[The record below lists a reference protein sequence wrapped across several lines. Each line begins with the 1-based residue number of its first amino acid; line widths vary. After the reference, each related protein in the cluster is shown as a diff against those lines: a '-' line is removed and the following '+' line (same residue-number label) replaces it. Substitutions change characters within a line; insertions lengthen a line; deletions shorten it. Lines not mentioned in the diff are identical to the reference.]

1 MRVPGATVTR
11 PRPGSGGRTSR
22 WGRSRGS
29 GCHRERPSPLPAWE
43 LQVSLACGLV
53 PRLRLR
59 RHWALPPCLR
69 LHGASS
75 SDRSPVRWEQDPPW
89 WPRLTRLHLRRPRPR
104 VTPQPRCGFCRGSP
118 PPEQYP
124 TRWLF
129 TICSRFCSRG
139 SWARRPL
146 SPCPLGG
153 LRSHSS
159 TWLDVEEPGSPPRS
173 HRQGCGRVFGG
184 RRRVS
189 LTPGVGV
196 GCPSGGRSWPGL
208 SSLSTAIQ
216 MSQLRVPRP

>member
-11 PRPGSGGRTSR
+11 PRPGSGGRTSH

-59 RHWALPPCLR
+59 RHWAL
-69 LHGASS
+69 S
-75 SDRSPVRWEQDPPW
+75 
-89 WPRLTRLHLRRPRPR
+89 PR
-104 VTPQPRCGFCRGSP
+104 VCVSTGRLPLTGHQSDGSRTRPGGPVLPGYICEDPVPVSHHSPGVGSAGVALGELRGSP

-159 TWLDVEEPGSPPRS
+159 TWLDVEEPGSPP
-173 HRQGCGRVFGG
+173 
-184 RRRVS
+184 
-189 LTPGVGV
+189 
-196 GCPSGGRSWPGL
+196 
-208 SSLSTAIQ
+208 
-216 MSQLRVPRP
+216 